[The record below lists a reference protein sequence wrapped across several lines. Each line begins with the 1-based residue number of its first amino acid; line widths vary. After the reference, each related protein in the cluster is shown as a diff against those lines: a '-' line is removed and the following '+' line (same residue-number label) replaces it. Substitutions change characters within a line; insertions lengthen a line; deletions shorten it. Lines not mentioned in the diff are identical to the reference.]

1 MGFPNTVR
9 IAHVVKFVLRSAT
22 LPFEIRAIAP
32 SCFND
37 YAARS
42 FSRGSFH
49 LYAALP
55 LCYDVPVLK
64 ASSI

>member
-1 MGFPNTVR
+1 M
-9 IAHVVKFVLRSAT
+9 
-22 LPFEIRAIAP
+22 LPFEIRALHPCI
-32 SCFND
+32 SMTMLRED
-37 YAARS
+37 

>member
-1 MGFPNTVR
+1 M
-9 IAHVVKFVLRSAT
+9 
-22 LPFEIRAIAP
+22 LPFEIRALPPCI
-32 SCFND
+32 STTMLRED
-37 YAARS
+37 

>member
-1 MGFPNTVR
+1 MGFPNTFR
-9 IAHVVKFVLRSAT
+9 IAHVVKFVLRII